1 MSRERRGRG
10 IEACDPMLGW
20 TILIDN
26 YNIWQISLP
35 KRQSRI
41 EMTQLFDIAC
51 SLEGLAFDPAFV
63 ELLTGAIENPALLD

>member
-35 KRQSRI
+35 KRQSGI
-41 EMTQLFDIAC
+41 ELTQLFDIAC
-51 SLEGLAFDPAFV
+51 SLDGHAFDPVFV
-63 ELLTGAIENPALLD
+63 ELLTGAIENPVLLD